1 MNKKDIKK
9 GLLPYLL
16 LLLLVA
22 GVYYVL
28 TMKTIKVNELTYD
41 KLIKEVSEQNVEKIT
56 ITPKSGES
64 IYVFDG
70 KLKNYG
76 EDEVFHAVAPYSET
90 VINQITFSY
99 EAEVYAVINGLGS
112 CQGHSFQGFAA
123 YKDIAFGFYDTGIC
137 RCII

>member
-70 KLKNYG
+70 KLKSYG
-76 EDEVFHAVAPYSET
+76 EDEVFHGVERRGDCEASWAISEQYSD
-90 VINQITFSY
+90 I
-99 EAEVYAVINGLGS
+99 
-112 CQGHSFQGFAA
+112 CQPRPESHQGRN
-123 YKDIAFGFYDTGIC
+123 I
-137 RCII
+137 